1 MSDNVSREVAA
12 LLKQREQ
19 YRAFLV
25 RLEERADK
33 ANPRAYETVK
43 RDYEAKLKALGEKLV
58 KHVEAVRQALLDSEA
73 ALTDLEV
80 RRDAKHEELEEAR
93 LRHSVGEY
101 GDEKEW
107 RSVERKL
114 NKEFEEFEKQIEQ
127 TTATVANLTE
137 VLEQIE
143 AESRGRAAAP
153 AKPRASRPPLRIA
166 PEPVADPAGEDE
178 PKDKP
183 VRRVRTPGQQVTE
196 TPVHGVDLGSLEGL
210 ELDPS
215 PPARGDA
222 ESDELKFLESLSLA
236 PEPALDED
244 VERGDVAAESGPL
257 SFLSKKAKG
266 RTETIIC
273 PRCSAAND
281 PAEWYCVECGEEL
294 PAG

>member
-1 MSDNVSREVAA
+1 MTADNVSREIAA

-25 RLEERADK
+25 KLEERAGE

-43 RDYEAKLKALGEKLV
+43 QDYESKLKALGAKLV
-58 KHVEAVRQALLDSEA
+58 KHVEAVRQALVDSEA
-73 ALTDLEV
+73 AVTDLEV

-101 GDEKEW
+101 GDDKEW

-114 NKEFEEFEKQIEQ
+114 TKEFDDFEKQIEQ
-127 TTATVANLTE
+127 KKATVANLQE

-143 AESRGRAAAP
+143 AESRGRP
-153 AKPRASRPPLRIA
+153 A
-166 PEPVADPAGEDE
+166 PEPKAKAAPKPAPELEVDTTAITGE
-178 PKDKP
+178 PKEKQ
-183 VRRVRTPGQQVTE
+183 RRVRTPGQQVTE
-196 TPVHGVDLGSLEGL
+196 TPVHGVDVGHLD
-210 ELDPS
+210 ELDLAAA
-215 PPARGDA
+215 PPARADA
-222 ESDELKFLESLSLA
+222 GTDELKFLESLSLTPGPDA
-236 PEPALDED
+236 DE
-244 VERGDVAAESGPL
+244 ETPSSEVASAKPGPL